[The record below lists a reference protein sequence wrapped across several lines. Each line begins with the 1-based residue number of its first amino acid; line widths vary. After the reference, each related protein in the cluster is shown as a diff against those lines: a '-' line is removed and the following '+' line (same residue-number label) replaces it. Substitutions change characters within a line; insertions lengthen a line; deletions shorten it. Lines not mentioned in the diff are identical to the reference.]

1 MSLAPISI
9 SGIASGLNTSQII
22 QELIQADSAPMKQMQ
37 QEMSTDQANNSLF
50 QSIETNTSA
59 LQQAAFNLTQDATV
73 KSMLATSS
81 NTSALT
87 ATAGSGAAAG
97 TYTITVNQ
105 LATST
110 VATSSNALG
119 VPISS
124 TSQLLSSAN
133 TADPITTGNFTL
145 TVGQSNG
152 TQTAYSIAVNS
163 GDTWQNVF
171 DRINTTTGGL
181 VSASLSGNKITL
193 TGASGVTGVVMG
205 NQDDTSNFL
214 AQAHL
219 DTATYNPTTLT
230 ATSTGPVGV
239 AQIDSTL
246 ANAQLSTA
254 LTATTG
260 DFKINGADITWDSS
274 VDTITSII
282 NKINA
287 SSAGVVAS
295 YDASDDKLVV
305 NSKNTGAQNIDF
317 QDVNGN
323 LLQALQLGTSSE
335 VTGKDASITVSGMNL
350 DPTTN
355 QPQPIYSTS
364 NDFSSVLP
372 GVDIK
377 ALEAGQQSTLTISHD
392 TGTLVSA
399 VNNFITQFNQTID
412 AINTATAQGQPLA
425 FNSDLMNLEDSL
437 YNMVSTPVTGLSGSY
452 TTLMDLGISTSTND
466 KSHLSL
472 DQNTLLAAVQ
482 ANPDQVAAI
491 FEQTAPNPSDPTN
504 PTPQGV
510 MAVLNQYLFNAD
522 GTNGIFQNQQNETN
536 SLVSDLQNSIQQQQ
550 DMLNTQ
556 QQNLQQEFTAMEV
569 AISKLKSQDGSVASQ
584 LGGSASTTF

>member
-22 QELIQADSAPMKQMQ
+22 QELIQADSAPMQQMQ
-37 QEMSTDQANNSLF
+37 QQMATDQSNNSAF
-50 QSIETNTSA
+50 QAIETNTTA
-59 LQQAAFNLTQDATV
+59 LQQAAFALTQDATV

-87 ATAGSGAAAG
+87 ATAGAGAAAG
-97 TYTITVNQ
+97 SYTVTVNQ
-105 LATST
+105 LATAT
-110 VATSSNALG
+110 VATSTNALG
-119 VPISS
+119 VPVSS

-152 TQTAYSIAVNS
+152 TQTAYSIAVNA

-171 DRINTTTGGL
+171 NRINTTTGGL
-181 VSASLSGNKITL
+181 LTASLSGNKISL
-193 TGASGVTGVVMG
+193 TGASGVTSVVMG

-214 AQAHL
+214 SQTHL
-219 DTATYNPTTLT
+219 DTATYNASTLT

-260 DFKINGADITWDSS
+260 DFKINGVDITWDSS
-274 VDTITSII
+274 VDSITSII
-282 NKINA
+282 DKINA

-295 YDASDDKLVV
+295 YDATDDKLVV

-335 VTGKDASITVSGMNL
+335 VTGQDASITVAGMNL
-350 DPTTN
+350 NSSN

-364 NDFSSVLP
+364 NDFTSVLP

-377 ALEAGQQSTLTISHD
+377 ALEAGQTSTLTVSHD
-392 TGTLVSA
+392 TTTLVGA
-399 VNNFITQFNQTID
+399 VNNFITQFNQTVD
-412 AINTATAQGQPLA
+412 AINSATAQGQPLA
-425 FNSDLMNLEDSL
+425 FNSDLMNLEDNL
-437 YNMVSTPVTGLSGSY
+437 YNMVSTPVPGMSGPYS
-452 TTLMDLGISTSTND
+452 TLMDLGISTSTND
-466 KSHLSL
+466 KTHLSL

-482 ANPDQVAAI
+482 ASPDQVAAI
-491 FEQTAPNPSDPTN
+491 FEQTTPNPSDPTN

-510 MAVLNQYLFNAD
+510 MAVINQYLFNAD
-522 GTNGIFQNQQNETN
+522 GSNGIFQDQQNETN
-536 SLVSDLQNSIQQQQ
+536 SLVSDLQNSIQEQQ
-550 DMLNTQ
+550 DKLNTEQ
-556 QQNLQQEFTAMEV
+556 QSLQQEFTAMEL
-569 AISKLKSQDGSVASQ
+569 AISKLKSQDSSIASS
-584 LGGSASTTF
+584 LGGSTSTTF